1 MRSIR
6 RWLILVACAAVAVS
20 VSGRY
25 SPVSATS
32 SANLFLN
39 LNAGDS
45 ASYSSSTPGTWT
57 DLSSAARNGTIF
69 GSGSVTYNSGT
80 KSLTF
85 PGTINSYVDMG
96 SGFNSFGSGI
106 TVEFEG
112 HFGAAN
118 QGWER
123 VFDFGNADA
132 SDNIWVGVLGESYI
146 PNALAIELWDFNVGK
161 GRCVSPANTLDTN
174 TFAKYAIT
182 LDGSKCRMYKNGV
195 ELQTRVGQCY
205 SAGTCSTAT
214 LGSTYT
220 FLPRTITRTRN
231 YIAKSNWVVDPAFN
245 GSLKY
250 VRIYTAALTPSE
262 VADNATTY
270 TLTYATS
277 GSDSGSAP
285 AARTGNGL
293 IGLDG
298 NTGNMVKAGHSFGGW
313 ATSSGQSTAISGSY
327 NLVAN
332 ATLHPVWTP
341 NTYTVT
347 YEENGGSTV
356 ADGSFTHGGSLTY
369 PTPPTR
375 SGFSFQG
382 WFAASSGGSALTA
395 STVAAGNASV
405 TLWAQWAANTYTVTY
420 EENGGSTVADG
431 SFTHGGSLTYPTP
444 PTRSGFSFQGWFAA
458 SSGGSAL
465 TASTVAAANA
475 SVTLWAQWV
484 ADPTTT
490 TTSTTTTTL
499 APTTTTTASTLRTA
513 TTVPFASTTS
523 TTQPRVS
530 TTSTSTTTS
539 TTTTIPPTTTTSA
552 PAVEPDQVALVEE
565 FVGVSSEQ
573 VSILAEE
580 ADSSRGAA
588 IIVNGKAV
596 PVEVKTTASSMSL
609 TYMNATLEVQCFD
622 KDGNEINLNG
632 ESRFIVR
639 RNDVVRVIVSGFK
652 PGTDVN
658 VAVFSDPTAL
668 GTITADASGA
678 GRQQWKI
685 PATLAPG
692 DHTLVASG
700 DLPEVEDTVF
710 GLRVIIDKKSLVAR
724 LSSSNTVRALLVV
737 AVLVGLFIPAT
748 RRRRDDEA
756 EAANHG

>member
-1 MRSIR
+1 
-6 RWLILVACAAVAVS
+6 
-20 VSGRY
+20 
-25 SPVSATS
+25 
-32 SANLFLN
+32 
-39 LNAGDS
+39 
-45 ASYSSSTPGTWT
+45 
-57 DLSSAARNGTIF
+57 
-69 GSGSVTYNSGT
+69 
-80 KSLTF
+80 
-85 PGTINSYVDMG
+85 MG

-341 NTYTVT
+341 
-347 YEENGGSTV
+347 
-356 ADGSFTHGGSLTY
+356 
-369 PTPPTR
+369 
-375 SGFSFQG
+375 
-382 WFAASSGGSALTA
+382 
-395 STVAAGNASV
+395 
-405 TLWAQWAANTYTVTY
+405 NTYTVTY

>member
-1 MRSIR
+1 MKSIR
-6 RWLILVACAAVAVS
+6 KWLILVSCAAVAVS

-69 GSGSVTYNSGT
+69 GSGSVTYNSST

-85 PGTINSYVDMG
+85 PGTVNSYVDMG

-146 PNALAIELWDFNVGK
+146 PNALAIELWNFNVGQ
-161 GRCVSPANTLDTN
+161 GRCVSPPNTLDTN

-205 SAGTCSTAT
+205 SAFTCSTAT

-220 FLPRTITRTRN
+220 YLPRTITRTRN

-250 VRIYTAALTPSE
+250 VRIYTTALTPSE

-277 GSDSGSAP
+277 GADSGSAP

-347 YEENGGSTV
+347 YQENGGSTV
-356 ADGSFTHGGSLTY
+356 
-369 PTPPTR
+369 P
-375 SGFSFQG
+375 
-382 WFAASSGGSALTA
+382 
-395 STVAAGNASV
+395 
-405 TLWAQWAANTYTVTY
+405 
-420 EENGGSTVADG
+420 DG

-475 SVTLWAQWV
+475 SVTLWAQWA

-499 APTTTTTASTLRTA
+499 APTTTTTAASTLRTA
-513 TTVPFASTTS
+513 TTVPFVSTT
-523 TTQPRVS
+523 TTVQPRVS

-573 VSILAEE
+573 VSTLAEE
-580 ADSSRGAA
+580 AESSRGAA

-609 TYMNATLEVQCFD
+609 TYLNATLEVQCFD

-632 ESRFIVR
+632 ESRFVVR
-639 RNDVVRVIVSGFK
+639 KNDVVRVIVSGFK

-685 PATLAPG
+685 PDTLAPG

-700 DLPEVEDTVF
+700 DLPEVDDTVF

-724 LSSSNTVRALLVV
+724 ISSSNTVRVLLVV

-748 RRRRDDEA
+748 RRRRDDEDKA
-756 EAANHG
+756 TNHR